1 LVPGMLSFM
10 RVGDEQHP
18 AWFISA
24 LVEDRKA
31 LLRSDAF
38 RSFAFIAIAF
48 GAIYFELWKKVS
60 PLIFY
65 FLLII
70 MVTLDIAI
78 VDNRYFTKDNY
89 KRKRETAAFP
99 ITEADQEI
107 LKDKSYYRVYNIN
120 PQEGAFLEAR
130 TSYFHHSVGGY
141 HGVKLRRY
149 QDLYD
154 SCLYR
159 QTIEMIQGLQA
170 GSSDF
175 SRFGALNMLN
185 IKYMVYG
192 PQRDNILLNPWAN
205 GNGWFVREVVPANT
219 PNEELS
225 KVCEINTRNTAV
237 INSSEFNVENFSYD
251 SSAVITLTEHSP
263 NLMKYQ
269 STSQTNGLVVFS
281 EIYYPEGW
289 VATIDGQEVQLLRA
303 NYVLRALQVPSGSHT
318 IEFRFQPKPYVI
330 GNKITMASSW
340 LLIVV
345 LLASIGWT
353 LRRR

>member
-1 LVPGMLSFM
+1 MECRHA
-10 RVGDEQHP
+10 RVEEEFASDGQLP

-65 FLLII
+65 FLLIV

-99 ITEADQEI
+99 VTEADQEI

-120 PQEGAFLEAR
+120 MQEGAFLEAR

-149 QDLYD
+149 QDLFD
-154 SCLYR
+154 SCLFR
-159 QTIEMIQGLQA
+159 QTVGLIQGLQA
-170 GSSDF
+170 GSSVK
-175 SRFGALNMLN
+175 STSSVAGSMHVSQSSSAKATARRAPLVPARQ
-185 IKYMVYG
+185 MVE
-192 PQRDNILLNPWAN
+192 RAAAERAA
-205 GNGWFVREVVPANT
+205 VERAAVERAAVVP
-219 PNEELS
+219 
-225 KVCEINTRNTAV
+225 
-237 INSSEFNVENFSYD
+237 
-251 SSAVITLTEHSP
+251 
-263 NLMKYQ
+263 Q
-269 STSQTNGLVVFS
+269 
-281 EIYYPEGW
+281 
-289 VATIDGQEVQLLRA
+289 
-303 NYVLRALQVPSGSHT
+303 
-318 IEFRFQPKPYVI
+318 
-330 GNKITMASSW
+330 
-340 LLIVV
+340 
-345 LLASIGWT
+345 
-353 LRRR
+353 